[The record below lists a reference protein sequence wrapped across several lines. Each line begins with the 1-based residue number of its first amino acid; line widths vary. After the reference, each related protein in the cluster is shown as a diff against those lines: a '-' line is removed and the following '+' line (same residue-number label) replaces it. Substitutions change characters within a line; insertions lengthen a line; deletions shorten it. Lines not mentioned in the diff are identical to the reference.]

1 MTFNAAD
8 RVGVIGGYIGGIG
21 QILNMLGGGGIVG
34 NGCNNGMV
42 YGAYGCSDNMAVNR
56 YELGMEKD
64 LAAKDSKISLLES
77 TIYTDGKLNDLRNY
91 VDRRFDKVEHDLGE
105 QKAFNAG
112 VISNMNCMRGDIGEL
127 LGLTK
132 RIIPKDS
139 ICPEYMQR
147 YNSWVAPTATA
158 QETPTAG

>member
-8 RVGVIGGYIGGIG
+8 RVGVVGGYIGGIG
-21 QILNMLGGGGIVG
+21 QILNMLGGGIAG
-34 NGCNNGMV
+34 NCNGMP
-42 YGAYGCSDNMAVNR
+42 GNAYGCSDNMAVNR
-56 YELGMEKD
+56 YEMGLEKD
-64 LAAKDSKISLLES
+64 LAAKDSKIALLES

-91 VDRRFDKVEHDLGE
+91 VERRFDKVENELGD

-112 VISNMNCMRGDIGEL
+112 TISTINCMRGDIAEL

-147 YNSWVAPTATA
+147 YNSWTAPTATA
-158 QETPTAG
+158 EAGT

>member
-8 RVGVIGGYIGGIG
+8 RVGVVGGYIGGIG
-21 QILNMLGGGGIVG
+21 QILNMLGGGSIIG
-34 NGCNNGMV
+34 NGCNNGMAC
-42 YGAYGCSDNMAVNR
+42 GTYGCSDNMTVNR

-132 RIIPKDS
+132 RVVPNS
-139 ICPEYMQR
+139 SVCPGWGDVTV
-147 YNSWVAPTATA
+147 SVTPAATGA
-158 QETPTAG
+158 

>member
-8 RVGVIGGYIGGIG
+8 RVGVVGGYIGGIG
-21 QILNMLGGGGIVG
+21 QILNMLGGGFTG
-34 NGCNNGMV
+34 NGYGCNNGMA

-64 LAAKDSKISLLES
+64 LAAKESKISLLES
-77 TIYTDGKLNDLRNY
+77 TIHTDGKLNDLRNY
-91 VDRRFDKVEHDLGE
+91 VERRFREVEHDIGE

-147 YNSWVAPTATA
+147 FNTWTAPTATA
-158 QETPTAG
+158 EAAG

>member
-21 QILNMLGGGGIVG
+21 QILNMLGGNGIMG
-34 NGCNNGMV
+34 NGYGWNNGMACN
-42 YGAYGCSDNMAVNR
+42 AYGCSDNMAINR
-56 YELGMEKD
+56 YELGMEKE
-64 LAAKDSKISLLES
+64 LAAKDSKIALLES

-91 VDRRFDKVEHDLGE
+91 MERRFDKVEHDIGD

-112 VISNMNCMRGDIGEL
+112 VMSNMNCIQGQIGEL

-132 RIIPKDS
+132 RVVPNGS
-139 ICPEYMQR
+139 ICPGWGDVTV
-147 YNSWVAPTATA
+147 SVTPATTGA
-158 QETPTAG
+158 